1 MLSWYKYKEHLFDK
15 RIKSWYIINIKYI
28 VWKESGIGMLGEMLA
43 ADGRKNKVYY
53 LQRTKSI
60 DKLAY
65 GGCRD
70 RQVHMKT
77 ISTVDSIDINGDIIL
92 LMDDVTTT
100 GNSLYA
106 CREYWWK
113 KVQRQLKC
121 LL

>member
-1 MLSWYKYKEHLFDK
+1 MKYFYNLINEEICKDVTICVVPSSDADK
-15 RIKSWYIINIKYI
+15 
-28 VWKESGIGMLGEMLA
+28 KESGIWMLGEMLA